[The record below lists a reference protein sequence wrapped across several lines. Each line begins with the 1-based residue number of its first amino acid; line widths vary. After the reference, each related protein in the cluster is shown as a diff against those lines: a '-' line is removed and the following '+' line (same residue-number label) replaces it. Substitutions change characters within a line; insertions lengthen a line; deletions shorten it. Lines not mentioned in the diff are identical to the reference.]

1 MRESGESST
10 QGQTQQTMKTRS
22 TLLPLL
28 AISLVTGA
36 GYSHFLST
44 VHRRIIIDGMAG
56 ATCGGT
62 GWLDCSRTLGGR
74 YSEILGLPVSLYAE
88 AWFGFLLALLLGGLW
103 RKEPRRKLCQTLFWA
118 IMPGV
123 VITLAYI
130 ALSTLV
136 LHAFCLYCGGL
147 YFLVGLSA
155 ALVFWGME
163 VPPDAMQ
170 RIKGIVRQFFHVW
183 ALPLVLFALIIF
195 AERKLAAPQASV
207 IASSGPGIFED
218 YKEGLPR
225 IASDRAVL
233 HVTEFLDFECPA
245 CRYSAREL
253 ERFMA
258 RHPGE
263 VELRCAILMS
273 SCRHE
278 VGRLPPQAVC
288 LTARVGAVMQNRKL
302 FWPYYKA
309 VMLTDRVVNETL
321 VWEVV
326 EGLVGK
332 EHMAAVHGE
341 LDQPAAAAILEGNIA
356 LAASNQVNQTPSWMI
371 NQHLDVGAK
380 PEATWEKL
388 LTEAR
393 KQPSGAPE

>member
-1 MRESGESST
+1 
-10 QGQTQQTMKTRS
+10 MKTKS
-22 TLLPLL
+22 PLLPLL
-28 AISLVTGA
+28 AIALATGA
-36 GYSHFLST
+36 GYSHFLGGL
-44 VHRRIIIDGMAG
+44 HQRITTEGMAG

-62 GWLDCSRTLGGR
+62 GWLDCSHTLGGR
-74 YSEILGLPVSLYAE
+74 YSEILGLPVSTYAE

-118 IMPGV
+118 IVPGV

-155 ALVFWGME
+155 TLAVWGME
-163 VPPDAMQ
+163 VSPDARQ
-170 RIKGIVRQFFHVW
+170 KLKGAARQFRQVW
-183 ALPLVLFALIIF
+183 ALPLVLFVVIIF
-195 AERKLAAPQASV
+195 VERKLAAPQAPV
-207 IASSGPGIFED
+207 IASSSPETFSD
-218 YKEGLPR
+218 DKNGLPR
-225 IASDRAVL
+225 IDSDHAVL
-233 HVTEFLDFECPA
+233 QVTEFLDFECAA

-258 RHPGE
+258 RHPGT

-278 VGRLPPQAVC
+278 AGRVPPQAVC
-288 LTARVGAVMQNRKL
+288 LAARVGAVMQNRKL

-309 VMLTDRVVNETL
+309 VMLTDRVIDETL
-321 VWEVV
+321 IWEVV

-332 EHMAAVHGE
+332 EKMAAVRRE
-341 LDQPAAAAILEGNIA
+341 LDQPAAAAILQGNIA
-356 LAASNQVNQTPSWMI
+356 LAESNKVGQTPSWII
-371 NQHLDVGAK
+371 NRRLEVGAK
-380 PEATWEKL
+380 TEAGWEKL
-388 LTEAR
+388 LAESLR
-393 KQPSGAPE
+393 QPPGASE

>member
-1 MRESGESST
+1 
-10 QGQTQQTMKTRS
+10 MKTRS
-22 TLLPLL
+22 PLLPLL
-28 AISLVTGA
+28 AISLAMGA
-36 GYSHFLST
+36 GYSHFLGT
-44 VHRRIIIDGMAG
+44 LHRRITTEGMAG

-88 AWFGFLLALLLGGLW
+88 AWFGLLLALLLGGLW
-103 RKEPRRKLCQTLFWA
+103 RKEPRQKLCQTLFWA
-118 IMPGV
+118 IAPGV
-123 VITLAYI
+123 GITLAYI

-155 ALVFWGME
+155 TLAFGGME
-163 VPPDAMQ
+163 VPPDARQ
-170 RIKGIVRQFFHVW
+170 KLKGAVRQFCQVW

-195 AERKLAAPQASV
+195 AERKLAAPPAPV
-207 IASSGPGIFED
+207 IAASSPGVFAED
-218 YKEGLPR
+218 QGGLPR

-233 HVTEFLDFECPA
+233 HVTEFVDFECAA

-253 ERFMA
+253 DRFMTK
-258 RHPGE
+258 HPGA
-263 VELRCAILMS
+263 VELHCAILMS

-278 VGRLPPQAVC
+278 VGRVSPQAVC
-288 LTARVGAVMQNRKL
+288 LAARVGAVMQNRKL

-332 EHMAAVHGE
+332 EQVASVNRE
-341 LDQPAAAAILEGNIA
+341 LDQPAAAVILQGNID
-356 LAASNQVNQTPSWMI
+356 LAASNQVDQTPSWII
-371 NQHLDVGAK
+371 NQHLEVGAK
-380 PEATWEKL
+380 PEAAWEKL
-388 LTEAR
+388 LAAAR
-393 KQPSGAPE
+393 KQPSGASE